1 MSADISRVSAIQL
14 SFAPLVGAIELEGS
28 GWRSSMLSMKTAMT
42 CTRHFPRVSFSI
54 VSQPIPLAGTT
65 DTIGNVDAASLFS
78 HSRRLDP

>member
-1 MSADISRVSAIQL
+1 
-14 SFAPLVGAIELEGS
+14 
-28 GWRSSMLSMKTAMT
+28 MLSMKTAMT

-54 VSQPIPLAGTT
+54 VSEPIPLAGTT